1 MLWEKW
7 RYNLSIKSRM
17 KILLVSSAVLPLL
30 LICFFTNRQVY
41 QLYRKNTDAVISNE
55 LENLKS
61 NMDELIDSMKY
72 MSQQLTVDD
81 NLTGKLRDYFTA
93 DNVILKLNSMDYLAK
108 QIAVYEVA
116 NPNINNISFLYYD
129 DGVLTKINE
138 SSLARAQLPE
148 SGMRL
153 CRQNLI
159 TLYGPHDTRSKAG
172 RYPVVSLVRTLS
184 FYDTPEI
191 ILYIESGYKQMEDFS
206 AATLDQMDAIYTV
219 VSDTGQVVYS
229 SSESVIP
236 CFQEIPESGAS
247 GVTIHDRPYLPYALY
262 DKQGWS
268 LQIFVPKNIYN
279 RYIHQINIG
288 FLLITALATGLSFVV
303 CMLIWKSI
311 YKPLRAFQ
319 ENLDNILGDDI
330 EARIQKIHVRE
341 LDQNLEYF
349 HKMKLQILSLI
360 QAVKIKE
367 REKSQLEIKHLMS
380 KINPH
385 FIHNTLDT
393 LKWYASQK
401 EYCEVET
408 FVSSLNEL
416 LMYNMEKDKTTTLAS
431 ELDAITRYITI
442 QQLKYNLD
450 FYIENTMP
458 APMLQTECPRFLL
471 QPLVENAIFHGLEGN
486 GRIHIHTSVLQNG
499 KISIRIYN
507 NGTPI
512 DVEKIHRILKSKED
526 ISNNGI
532 GIQYVVQSLES
543 AFPHAYEFRAE
554 NVGNE
559 SCIEI
564 ILPFTKGGYYAK
576 DSDC

>member
-93 DNVILKLNSMDYLAK
+93 DNMILKLNSMDYLAK

-236 CFQEIPESGAS
+236 CFQEIPESGAG

-431 ELDAITRYITI
+431 ELDAITHYITI

>member
-1 MLWEKW
+1 M
-7 RYNLSIKSRM
+7 
-17 KILLVSSAVLPLL
+17 
-30 LICFFTNRQVY
+30 
-41 QLYRKNTDAVISNE
+41 
-55 LENLKS
+55 
-61 NMDELIDSMKY
+61 
-72 MSQQLTVDD
+72 
-81 NLTGKLRDYFTA
+81 
-93 DNVILKLNSMDYLAK
+93 
-108 QIAVYEVA
+108 
-116 NPNINNISFLYYD
+116 
-129 DGVLTKINE
+129 
-138 SSLARAQLPE
+138 
-148 SGMRL
+148 
-153 CRQNLI
+153 
-159 TLYGPHDTRSKAG
+159 
-172 RYPVVSLVRTLS
+172 
-184 FYDTPEI
+184 
-191 ILYIESGYKQMEDFS
+191 
-206 AATLDQMDAIYTV
+206 
-219 VSDTGQVVYS
+219 
-229 SSESVIP
+229 
-236 CFQEIPESGAS
+236 
-247 GVTIHDRPYLPYALY
+247 
-262 DKQGWS
+262 
-268 LQIFVPKNIYN
+268 
-279 RYIHQINIG
+279 
-288 FLLITALATGLSFVV
+288 
-303 CMLIWKSI
+303 
-311 YKPLRAFQ
+311 
-319 ENLDNILGDDI
+319 
-330 EARIQKIHVRE
+330 
-341 LDQNLEYF
+341 
-349 HKMKLQILSLI
+349 
-360 QAVKIKE
+360 
-367 REKSQLEIKHLMS
+367 
-380 KINPH
+380 
-385 FIHNTLDT
+385 
-393 LKWYASQK
+393 KWYASQK

-431 ELDAITRYITI
+431 ELDAITHYITI